1 MIGNPPAEGEC
12 PSYGWYGAHR
22 RDKDLMNNPG
32 PLRVLFLA
40 NDDNFFF
47 THRLPIA
54 KAVLEKGAITA
65 VAAPDGPMRRQI
77 EQAGFLFLPVR
88 FFRRNLNPLR
98 ELLTLSDVRRAYGVF
113 RPDLVHQT
121 TFKPIV
127 IGSWV
132 ARRQKI
138 PAIVNQITGLGYVY
152 SGEGLSRR
160 LLRKVAEWGYGN
172 VLGALNSR
180 VIFQNSDDRN
190 QFVDK
195 RLVVPERSLVIPGSG
210 VDEEVFRPSGEP
222 APPVR
227 ILLPSRMLWD
237 KGVGDAVAACHLLHA
252 KGLDFRLVLSGA
264 PDPQNPAS
272 IDEETLVAWNAEP
285 FIEWIGFQHDMPA
298 LIAQSHI
305 VCLPSFYREGIPK
318 ALIEAASCGRPL
330 VSTDMPGCREIV
342 RDGHNGLLA
351 PPRDPAR
358 LAEALGKLIG
368 DAELRKTMG
377 RNGREMVLRRFST
390 QQIIAQT
397 MQVYEELLETT
408 KVEKAF

>member
-1 MIGNPPAEGEC
+1 MKI
-12 PSYGWYGAHR
+12 S
-22 RDKDLMNNPG
+22 D

-54 KAVLEKGAITA
+54 KTVREKGAETA
-65 VAAPDGPMRRQI
+65 VAAPDGPMRRKI
-77 EQAGFLFLPVR
+77 EEAGFQFFPVR

-98 ELLTLSDVRRAYGVF
+98 ELLTLSDVRRAYGAF

-127 IGSWV
+127 IGTWA
-132 ARRQKI
+132 ARRQKV
-138 PAIVNQITGLGYVY
+138 PAIVNQITGLGYVF
-152 SGEGLSRR
+152 SGEGPSRW

-172 VLGALNSR
+172 VLGAPNSR

-190 QFVDK
+190 QFVDQG
-195 RLVVPERSLVIPGSG
+195 LVVTGRSLVIPGSG
-210 VDEEVFRPSGEP
+210 VDEEVFRPSADP

-237 KGVGDAVAACHLLHA
+237 KGVGDAVEACRLLHA
-252 KGLDFRLVLSGA
+252 EGLDFRLVLAGA

-272 IDEETLVAWNAEP
+272 INEETLAAWNEES

-298 LIAQSHI
+298 LIAQNHI

-342 RDGHNGLLA
+342 RDGHNGLLV

-358 LAEALGKLIG
+358 LADALGRLIG
-368 DAELRKTMG
+368 DAEMRKSMG
-377 RNGREMVLRRFST
+377 RKGREMVIARFSIKKIT
-390 QQIIAQT
+390 ADT
-397 MQVYEELLETT
+397 MQLYDELLDEIAGR
-408 KVEKAF
+408 KPSEK